1 MSHFVCVRKIYTLH
15 CQYSSNDFLEWK
27 IALINE
33 KNIHMYLHVLNSE
46 KSKKYSNMHFYT
58 MIMIKN
64 VQMVHHTF
72 QNKASRPK
80 TEAICNSYFYF

>member
-33 KNIHMYLHVLNSE
+33 KIYTCICMSSILKNP
-46 KSKKYSNMHFYT
+46 KKYSKMHFYT

-80 TEAICNSYFYF
+80 TEAL